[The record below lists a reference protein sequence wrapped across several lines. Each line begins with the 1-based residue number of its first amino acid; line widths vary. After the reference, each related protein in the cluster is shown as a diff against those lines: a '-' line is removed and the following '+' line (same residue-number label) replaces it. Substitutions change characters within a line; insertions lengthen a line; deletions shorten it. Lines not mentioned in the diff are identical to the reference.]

1 VISAGYAVSNET
13 GNVATFIK
21 PFRIPMLPIVVIVIV
36 LLLKSDK
43 ESGTINSK
51 VFPWFAL
58 AFAVCL
64 VVNSTGFIPD
74 VVSQFLSSVSQWFL
88 VFVIA
93 GLGVSTSLKSMMELD
108 GKSIALIALQ
118 TVALLVIAV
127 LVVSTDYI

>member
-1 VISAGYAVSNET
+1 VIKSPAPS
-13 GNVATFIK
+13 
-21 PFRIPMLPIVVIVIV
+21 IV
-36 LLLKSDK
+36 KSFL
-43 ESGTINSK
+43 GL
-51 VFPWFAL
+51 AL

-88 VFVIA
+88 IFVIA